1 VSTTVNVKNKP
12 KQKTNFLDIAV
23 ASYGDGLPDWIEAL
37 ARLATD
43 TSATAAAKKIGYSSS
58 LLSALFRGSYSGD
71 FEKLEQKV
79 RGVLMG
85 VNVECPVLGE
95 IGADQCLDEQGKKHV
110 GTSAIRTSLYHACR
124 NGCPHS
130 RIVLQGGD
138 ADAA

>member
-1 VSTTVNVKNKP
+1 MSATVNVKNKP
-12 KQKTNFLDIAV
+12 KQKTNFLEIAV
-23 ASYGDGLPDWIEAL
+23 ASYGEGLPDWIEAL

-43 TSATAAAKKIGYSSS
+43 TNATIAAKKIGYSSS
-58 LLSALFRGSYSGD
+58 LLSSLFRGTYSGD
-71 FEKLEQKV
+71 LDKLERKV

-85 VNVECPVLGE
+85 VNVECPILGE

-110 GTSAIRTSLYHACR
+110 GTSAVRTALYHACR
-124 NGCPHS
+124 NGCPNS